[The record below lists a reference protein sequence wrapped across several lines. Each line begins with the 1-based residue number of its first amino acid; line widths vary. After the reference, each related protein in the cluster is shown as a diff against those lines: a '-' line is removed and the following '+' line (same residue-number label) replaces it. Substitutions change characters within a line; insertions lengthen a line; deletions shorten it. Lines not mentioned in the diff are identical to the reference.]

1 MTMTLG
7 QSKQKRV
14 LKFLFEN
21 WFKTIG
27 VVVVVLKVMHLKIK
41 PVLNYLGTT
50 QE

>member
-21 WFKTIG
+21 WFKTENKNPSKLFVIYPDG
-27 VVVVVLKVMHLKIK
+27 SGKLRVI
-41 PVLNYLGTT
+41 
-50 QE
+50 